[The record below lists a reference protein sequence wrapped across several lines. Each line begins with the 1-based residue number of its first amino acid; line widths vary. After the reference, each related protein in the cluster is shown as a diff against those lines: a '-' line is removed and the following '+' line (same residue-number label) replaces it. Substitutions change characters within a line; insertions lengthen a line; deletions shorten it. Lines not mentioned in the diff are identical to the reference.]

1 MRTAMRSVS
10 WKMSSGSASPRGT
23 LVVLAG
29 GGGRL
34 TPEQHKRAFSVLSNT
49 RLLDWKQ
56 WGSSLGGTLIVDD
69 ASYKED
75 VQRVGGSEGSPAAQS
90 AGRQPT
96 GQCALWVWPCLHG
109 LNGRSITSSYHQML
123 PCRQ

>member
-1 MRTAMRSVS
+1 MRTAMRSVT
-10 WKMSSGSASPRGT
+10 WKINSESASPRGT

-34 TPEQHKRAFSVLSNT
+34 SPEQHKRAFSVLSNT

-69 ASYKED
+69 ISYKED
-75 VQRVGGSEGSPAAQS
+75 VQRVGGLEAQS
-90 AGRQPT
+90 LGRQPT
-96 GQCALWVWPCLHG
+96 RQCALWVWPCLHG

-123 PCRQ
+123 TCRQ